1 MAKLPEYIPFTETI
15 KFRGRGGDMEVELRG
30 LNLLD
35 ITELFKTHLPDL
47 SQLAMLLDA
56 NGGVNMSEQ
65 GMLDAS
71 SALVT
76 QAPGLVAHLICRSA
90 DDPSWVE
97 SAAKLPM
104 MAQIEAVTT
113 IARLTFDEV
122 GGVKK
127 TVAAL
132 KDMIKA
138 EGGPANPIDG
148 KA

>member
-1 MAKLPEYIPFTETI
+1 MVKLPEYIPFTETI
-15 KFRGRGGDMEVELRG
+15 NIRGQSGNVALELRG

-35 ITELFKTHLPDL
+35 VTEVFKTHLPDL
-47 SQLAMLLDA
+47 SNLATLLDT
-56 NGGVNMSEQ
+56 NGGLNMTEK
-65 GMLDAS
+65 GMLQAS

-76 QAPGLVAHLICRSA
+76 QAPGLVANLICRSA
-90 DDPSWVE
+90 GDPSWVD

-104 MAQIEAVTT
+104 MVQIEAITT

-138 EGGPANPIDG
+138 ESGQVNPEDG
-148 KA
+148 MA